1 MSDGEE
7 ASRMNS
13 SARQSSLRGN
23 GLAILDVEG
32 ELDISETQLH
42 PWIRQLDESKPQ
54 KCFEYFNITIII

>member
-1 MSDGEE
+1 
-7 ASRMNS
+7 MNS

-54 KCFEYFNITIII
+54 KCFEYFNITIIT